1 MNDPKYSK
9 NTKIN
14 LLLKVTPWV
23 TEDRVAAYL
32 KTNKFHFEELFEE
45 VLNIGY
51 LNDNQYLGIIFMT
64 LIIGANWVNKL
75 PSMLANYKDKQQ
87 LVYTLK
93 PALIQSGMPQR
104 SASWVVKNLKAVRKE
119 TLELIAYLDDQN

>member
-1 MNDPKYSK
+1 M
-9 NTKIN
+9 
-14 LLLKVTPWV
+14 LLKVTPWV

-32 KTNKFHFEELFEE
+32 KTNEFHFEELFEE
-45 VLNIGY
+45 VLQIGS

-75 PSMLANYKDKQQ
+75 PRMLANYKDKQK

-93 PALIQSGMPQR
+93 PAL
-104 SASWVVKNLKAVRKE
+104 V
-119 TLELIAYLDDQN
+119 